1 MPQVFLMIFDPPV
14 IYFRS
19 SLWFLTKWFLTK
31 WTFVT
36 SQLGHCSLAK
46 DCESLPNRS
55 STIGATR
62 RRWWRHDP
70 AARTESKN
78 LCSSDG
84 RVGRNYSNVEH
95 RRYIFFCWSLFKLT
109 SVNVFV
115 HQQFLLENRKGWT
128 SNLNSDLTTTITFMP
143 SDLFS
148 LTYTS

>member
-1 MPQVFLMIFDPPV
+1 MIFDPPL
-14 IYFRS
+14 IYFWT
-19 SLWFLTKWFLTK
+19 SLWFLTKWFSTK
-31 WTFVT
+31 WVMITFVT

-55 STIGATR
+55 STIGTTR
-62 RRWWRHDP
+62 RRRWRHDP
-70 AARTESKN
+70 AARTKSKN

-115 HQQFLLENRKGWT
+115 HRAIFARKSERLNIKFEFLSDNRYW
-128 SNLNSDLTTTITFMP
+128 LYIHLCHQICF
-143 SDLFS
+143 L
-148 LTYTS
+148 